1 MYYLA
6 KTNLV
11 AHKIVTLWPYLCYAC
26 LVENFFIFF
35 INFGCFFKVLEVK
48 TVTKLV
54 GGIKTK
60 FQLASM
66 HPKTEIEV
74 FGY

>member
-1 MYYLA
+1 MYLA

-26 LVENFFIFF
+26 LVENFFFFF

-48 TVTKLV
+48 TVTRNKD
-54 GGIKTK
+54 K